1 MVTEKKTTLKSNNII
16 LEDREKLGISGVEY
30 VESFNDNTIIL
41 FTSKGGLT
49 IKGAS
54 LNISKLNLDD
64 GNVTIQGIIN
74 SLNYTNKELSANKGG
89 GLLGKMFK

>member
-1 MVTEKKTTLKSNNII
+1 MSEKKVTGKSNNII
-16 LEDREKLGISGVEY
+16 LEDREKLAISGVEY

-41 FTSKGGLT
+41 ATTKGGLS

-64 GNVTIQGIIN
+64 GNVTIQGVIN
-74 SLNYTNKELSANKGG
+74 SITYTNKEASTGKGN

>member
-1 MVTEKKTTLKSNNII
+1 MTEKKVTTKSNNII
-16 LEDREKLGISGVEY
+16 LEDREKLAISGVES

-41 FTSKGGLT
+41 ATSKGGIN
-49 IKGAS
+49 IKGTS
-54 LNISKLNLDD
+54 LNISKLNLED

-74 SLNYTNKELSANKGG
+74 SIVYTNKEISSGKGN

>member
-1 MVTEKKTTLKSNNII
+1 MTEKKISAKSNNII

-30 VESFNDNTIIL
+30 VESFNDNTIVL
-41 FTSKGGLT
+41 ATSKGGLS

-64 GNVTIQGIIN
+64 GNVTIQGVIN
-74 SLNYTNKELSANKGG
+74 SIIYTNKEMSSGKGS

>member
-1 MVTEKKTTLKSNNII
+1 MTEKKVVTKINNVI

-41 FTSKGGLT
+41 ATSKGGLS

-74 SLNYTNKELSANKGG
+74 SIMYTNKEISSGKGS